1 MPGARRLRREGRV
14 RLRAGH
20 AAAPAASAFPAPDG
34 RTPQQLLADY
44 PSDDNLVVTP
54 ASLIHSV
61 GKNRFGFAVFQ
72 VDRTQV
78 TDAEVALYAAPASG
92 GKAEGPYPA
101 RVESLET
108 EAAFVAENTAS
119 DPDAAK
125 AVYVSDLDLDRP
137 GDWNVVAL
145 IRDGDGFKS
154 AAVSGVAAGNDKG
167 IPKPGDMAPVVH
179 TPTADSVGDI
189 STIDT
194 RVPPSSMHE
203 DDLADVLGKEPVVL
217 VFATP
222 ALCQSRVCGPVVD
235 VAEQVKRDFGD
246 EVAFIHMEIYEDN
259 IPDPDKLRPQVE
271 AYSLPTEPW
280 IFVIDADGRI
290 SSRFEGAISVAELTE
305 RRRKGRR
312 VAPYLRP
319 RRRSAAS
326 SGRSPSAR
334 SPPAPG
340 RRP

>member
-1 MPGARRLRREGRV
+1 MRPSRLSP
-14 RLRAGH
+14 RLPAALAVALSCTALVACGSD
-20 AAAPAASAFPAPDG
+20 ADVSTEEPVAAPAASAFPAPDG
-34 RTPQQLLADY
+34 RTPVQLLADY
-44 PSDDNLVVTP
+44 PSDNSLVVTP
-54 ASLIHSV
+54 ASLIHTV
-61 GKNRFGFAVFQ
+61 GENRFGFAVFE

-125 AVYVSDLDLDRP
+125 VVYVSDIDLDRP

-154 AAVSGVAAGNDKG
+154 TVVAGVTAGNDKG
-167 IPKPGDMAPVVH
+167 IPKPGDTAPVVH

-189 STIDT
+189 TEIDT

-217 VFATP
+217 TFATP

-235 VAEQVKRDFGD
+235 IAEQVKRDYD
-246 EVAFIHMEIYEDN
+246 DKAAFIHMEIYEEN
-259 IPDPDKLRPQVE
+259 IPDPENLRPQVE
-271 AYSLPTEPW
+271 EYRLPTEPW
-280 IFVIDADGRI
+280 TFVIDADGRI
-290 SSRFEGAISVAELTE
+290 SSRFEGAIGATELSDAVD
-305 RRRKGRR
+305 KALG
-312 VAPYLRP
+312 
-319 RRRSAAS
+319 
-326 SGRSPSAR
+326 
-334 SPPAPG
+334 
-340 RRP
+340 

>member
-1 MPGARRLRREGRV
+1 MPVHRR
-14 RLRAGH
+14 
-20 AAAPAASAFPAPDG
+20 PPPSFPAPEG
-34 RTPQQLLADY
+34 RTTAQLLSDY
-44 PSDDNLVVTP
+44 PGDDGLVVTP
-54 ASLIHSV
+54 SSLIHSV
-61 GKNRFGFAVFQ
+61 GENRFGFAVFE

-125 AVYVSDLDLDRP
+125 AVYVADLDLDRP
-137 GDWNVVAL
+137 GDWSVVAL
-145 IRDGDGFKS
+145 IRDGDGFRS
-154 AAVSGVAAGNDKG
+154 TAVAGVAAGNDEG
-167 IPKPGDMAPVVH
+167 IPKPGDTAPVVH

-203 DDLADVLGKEPVVL
+203 DDLADVLGKEPAVL
-217 VFATP
+217 AFATP

-235 VAEQVKRDFGD
+235 VAEQVKRDFD
-246 EVAFIHMEIYEDN
+246 EDAAFIHMEIFEDN
-259 IPDPDKLRPQVE
+259 IPDPNKLRSQVE

-280 IFVIDADGRI
+280 IFVIDAEGRI

-305 RRRKGRR
+305 AVEK
-312 VAPYLRP
+312 VTAQ
-319 RRRSAAS
+319 
-326 SGRSPSAR
+326 
-334 SPPAPG
+334 
-340 RRP
+340 